1 MFSYNSIAS
10 LSLCWLAEEYVVA
23 EHIVKDFATRSMS
36 LDLLFQADKLLK
48 LLETP
53 LFAHLRLHLIDREN
67 PTLCPMVRSLYSFLM
82 LLPQVILK
90 SLFLN
95 IIPFSTHYPYS
106 NDSDKILFFSY
117 FYYKYNL

>member
-1 MFSYNSIAS
+1 MSFLIKILDSYLIIRFRVFSYNSIAS

-36 LDLLFQADKLLK
+36 LDLLLQADKLLK

-53 LFAHLRLHLIDREN
+53 LFAHLRLHLIDRDN

-82 LLPQVILK
+82 LLPQV
-90 SLFLN
+90 
-95 IIPFSTHYPYS
+95 
-106 NDSDKILFFSY
+106 
-117 FYYKYNL
+117 